1 MHYHPRL
8 LEPLV
13 LRALRDFPVVVVTG
27 GRQCGKRTLVQNE
40 PISKGRSYQTLDDL
54 DLLDQASNAPQA
66 LLSSA
71 SKITLDEVQREPRL
85 LIDIKR
91 QVDRKKT
98 PGQFLLT
105 GSANILQ
112 MHKVTESLAGRAV
125 YLTLYPMSS
134 SERRGYAQEQF
145 WNRVTKAETANKLQ
159 RELEALTSLKVDL
172 TECCEA
178 GGYPP
183 VALGLDSKSR
193 WLWFDGYARSYL
205 ERDIQ
210 EISEISSLSDF
221 RRVMKIASLRI
232 GNLINQTEIGRDSG
246 IPQSTVHRYL
256 NILETTYQI
265 FRLQPFSRN
274 RTKRLIKT
282 PKLYWIDT
290 GLLSHL
296 RGGMSENDRGPM
308 YENLVLQNLL
318 PWIEA
323 KTPKPEIYFWRS
335 ASGQEIDFVLEF
347 KRQLIPIEVKA
358 ASRISS
364 REASVLMEFQ
374 SDYPKECRFGIVLYG
389 GSEIRLITDTVL
401 AVPISAM
408 L

>member
-1 MHYHPRL
+1 M
-8 LEPLV
+8 
-13 LRALRDFPVVVVTG
+13 
-27 GRQCGKRTLVQNE
+27 QNE

-54 DLLDQASNAPQA
+54 DLLDQAANAPQA

-85 LIDIKR
+85 LIEIKR

-112 MHKVTESLAGRAV
+112 MKKVTESLAGRAV

-134 SERRGYAQEQF
+134 AERRGYTKEQF
-145 WNRVTKAETANKLQ
+145 WDRVTKAGAANKLLK
-159 RELEALTSLKVDL
+159 ELEALAPPNVDL
-172 TECCEA
+172 IECCEA

-183 VALGLDSKSR
+183 VALGLDAKAR

-246 IPQSTVHRYL
+246 NPQSTVHRYL

-290 GLLSHL
+290 GLLSYL
-296 RGGMSENDRGPM
+296 RGGVAEDDRGPM

-318 PWIEA
+318 PWAETR
-323 KTPKPEIYFWRS
+323 TPKPQIYFWRS
-335 ASGQEIDFVLEF
+335 ASGQEVDFVLEF
-347 KRQLIPIEVKA
+347 EKQLIPIEVKA
-358 ASRISS
+358 ASRVSS

-374 SDYPKECRFGIVLYG
+374 RDYSKECRFGIVLYG
-389 GSEIRLITDTVL
+389 GTEIRMITDSVL
-401 AVPISAM
+401 AVPISA
-408 L
+408 LL